1 MLKKGAYVMKKSK
14 QLIALLAAAMMLA
27 TNVNPVYASEI
38 TNTEK
43 VAIVEELE
51 ETGVT
56 ETVEETESE
65 ETTEEITEAT
75 ENVEDTEVT
84 EEATEATEKTTEVT
98 EEATEATEEVT
109 EVTEEATEVTEEVTE
124 ETETTEILED
134 TETVVEV
141 TEESEMA
148 VEDEITLASMN
159 GMKIY
164 AIYLG
169 GNAGDA
175 VLVQSG
181 SEYLLMDMGECTAG
195 KKKGAYASVKK
206 LLDDLNVKNLSL
218 YYSHFHGDH
227 TGGVGTD
234 SGLDW
239 LTSEYNVKTIYAPDS
254 SIFNGKLDYSDTYE
268 KIERI
273 SSRNNANTK
282 IKYLKVG
289 DTFSFGG
296 VSVEI
301 IGPVGVKGFTDP
313 GAPSADASV
322 DEDGVYD
329 DFVNNCS
336 LVARLTCGNVTYLTA
351 GDAKSE
357 SEKAL
362 IKKYKNTGKLDA
374 DIYKLSHHGIA
385 PANSEEFLKYVT
397 PVCSFGMNGTFTG
410 NEEYGNDGKVR
421 RMTYSS
427 KQNASAYGL
436 CYMVADEKDTF
447 VVDVK
452 NNALKMYRYSNMGK
466 QLKGIV
472 KTVGSYGIS
481 YDGKNI
487 DFDFYD
493 YYYLGEDSKPIT
505 GIQAVDLDGDGKTE
519 MHLFQSGGE
528 LYAGTWGWDE
538 NNKFVYKPWFKVGSD
553 WQYYEQKTAIMATGW
568 KTIDGEKYYFDKN
581 TGYRKSGICEIDGNK
596 YFFKES
602 GVLYV
607 NRWINLDGKK
617 RYADKNGVLLTG
629 FQTIDGGLYY
639 LDPDNEG
646 IAVTGGTDWPI
657 QKIKGKYYAVKNTG
671 LIFTGGWKKYTSR
684 KTKNFRYFDKNGVM
698 KTGWFED
705 KDGKYYLQTSGKNR
719 GMRTIGTA
727 SIDSVT
733 YAFSAGGKL
742 IKNSWYNDSS
752 SGKDKEHWMYFGKDG
767 KQVTGWKTIDKEKYY
782 FDKKTGYRATGLTK
796 IKSKYYYF
804 TDGGKMRKNKSVTVD
819 GYKCKLD
826 KNGVWKNLPSPAK
839 TKFTSVKAAKK
850 SATVQWSKKKG
861 VTGYEIYMATS
872 KKGKYSKQ
880 TTITKNST
888 TKYTKKKLSSKKT
901 YYFKVRSYVK
911 VGGYKFYSDYSSVK
925 SVKAK

>member
-1 MLKKGAYVMKKSK
+1 MMKKGESAMKKTK
-14 QLIALLAAAMMLA
+14 KLIAMVAAAVMLI

-38 TNTEK
+38 ADTE
-43 VAIVEELE
+43 VVVEE
-51 ETGVT
+51 
-56 ETVEETESE
+56 VEETETAE
-65 ETTEEITEAT
+65 VTEE
-75 ENVEDTEVT
+75 TEVT
-84 EEATEATEKTTEVT
+84 ETTEVA
-98 EEATEATEEVT
+98 EETEVT
-109 EVTEEATEVTEEVTE
+109 EVTETTEIAEETEVTETTEVAEDTE
-124 ETETTEILED
+124 ETEATEILDNTDEMEA
-134 TETVVEV
+134 TEAAEETEEPEV
-141 TEESEMA
+141 T
-148 VEDEITLASMN
+148 VEDEITLAN
-159 GMKIY
+159 GNSMKIY

-195 KKKGAYASVKK
+195 KKNGSYASVKK

-273 SSRNNANTK
+273 SSKNNASTK

-289 DTFSFGG
+289 DTFAFGG

-301 IGPVGVKGFTDP
+301 IGPVGVSGFTNP
-313 GAPSADASV
+313 GTPSADASV

-336 LVARLTCGNVTYLTA
+336 LVARLTCGNITYLTA
-351 GDAKSE
+351 GDAKPE
-357 SEKAL
+357 SETAL

-397 PVCSFGMNGTFTG
+397 PICSFGLNGTFTG

-421 RMTYSS
+421 RMTYTS

-447 VVDVK
+447 VIDVD

-472 KTVGSYGIS
+472 KTVGSYGVS

-505 GIQAVDLDGDGKTE
+505 GIQSVDLDGDGKTE
-519 MHLFQSGGE
+519 KHLFQSGGE
-528 LYAGTWGWDE
+528 LYAGIWGWDE
-538 NNKFVYKPWFKVGSD
+538 NNKFVYKPWLKVGND
-553 WQYYEQKTAIMATGW
+553 WQYYEQKTAVMVTGW

-602 GVLYV
+602 GILYV

-657 QKIKGKYYAVKNTG
+657 QKIKGKYYAVKDTG
-671 LIFTGGWKKYTSR
+671 LIFTGGWKKYTSG
-684 KTKNFRYFDKNGVM
+684 KTKNFRYFDKKGVM

-719 GMRTIGTA
+719 GMRTIGVV
-727 SIDSVT
+727 SIDSAN

-752 SGKDKEHWMYFGKDG
+752 SGKDKDHWMYFGKDG
-767 KQVTGWKTIDKEKYY
+767 KQITGWKTIDKEKYY
-782 FDKKTGYRATGLTK
+782 FDTESGYRATGLTK

-804 TDGGKMRKNKSVTVD
+804 TDGGKMQKNKSVTID

-839 TKFTSVKAAKK
+839 TKLTSAKAAKK
-850 SATVQWSKKKG
+850 SATVQWDKKKG
-861 VTGYEIYMATS
+861 VTGYEVYMATS
-872 KKGKYSKQ
+872 KNGKYSRQ
-880 TTITKNST
+880 TTVKKNST
-888 TKYTKKKLSSKKT
+888 TKYTKKKLKSKKT
-901 YYFKVRSYVK
+901 YYFKVRTYVK
-911 VGGYKFYSDYSSVK
+911 VGDYKFYSDYSSPK
-925 SVKAK
+925 SVKVK